1 MMLTKSRVYKLFL
14 VLLVL
19 TLVISACSFFGG
31 GADPPT
37 NNNNAEVNEEP
48 DKDDDDDVYTFLIAT
63 LTELTGSVQVTSQS
77 TGSSAL
83 AFIGQQ
89 LVLGDE
95 VMTGVDSRTRVDYA
109 NGTFFRVGPNTQAQI
124 VSVDTDV
131 DEGFLAN
138 LKLTAGEIW
147 VVLTGGELIVDTPSG
162 VASVIG
168 SYMSVS
174 YDPVTGE
181 LTVTCL
187 EGVCHVSNAAGG
199 VIMYAGQ
206 IAVITSINSS
216 ILRGVMQ
223 DSDVQWWLDNNP
235 EASIILADVTATVE
249 AYSGID
255 PIGVGTVTPTP
266 SPTPTALGAL
276 PPACY
281 VGTWNVPASTIQ
293 NYMVV
298 ALTNAGYGNI
308 TPSVT
313 GSGTVTISANG
324 AASVAGGYTVHLS
337 SGMGSIATPFSL
349 SGSGSATAFV
359 TSANGRLNIANV
371 VRTLSSELD
380 ILGIIQPLTTT
391 ELWNLLH
398 QMGFSTIV
406 VLDQT
411 QFNLT
416 YTCSEQYMSIVFRE
430 GENIALTLVRVGP

>member
-1 MMLTKSRVYKLFL
+1 MMLTKTRVYKFFL

-31 GADPPT
+31 EEDSPN
-37 NNNNAEVNEEP
+37 NNNNAAANEEP
-48 DKDDDDDVYTFLIAT
+48 DKDDDDGDTSLIAT

-77 TGSSAL
+77 TGSSGL

-89 LVLGDE
+89 LALGDE

-124 VSVDTDV
+124 VSVDTEV

-138 LKLTAGEIW
+138 LKLGAGEIW
-147 VVLTGGELIVDTPSG
+147 VVLTGGKLIVDTPSG

-187 EGVCHVSNAAGG
+187 EGECHVSNAAGG

-206 IAVITSINSS
+206 IAVITSINSPV
-216 ILRGVMQ
+216 LRGLMR

-235 EASIILADVTATVE
+235 EANIVLADVTATVE
-249 AYSGID
+249 AYAGIS
-255 PIGVGTVTPTP
+255 PFGEGTVTPAPTLTAPVPYDP
-266 SPTPTALGAL
+266 SL
-276 PPACY
+276 CY
-281 VGTWNVPASTIQ
+281 LGTWNVPPESIQ

-324 AASVAGGYTVHLS
+324 AASAAGGYSVHLS
-337 SGMGSIATPFSL
+337 SGMGSITTPFSL
-349 SGSGSATAFV
+349 SGSGTATAFV
-359 TSANGRLNIANV
+359 TSSNGKLNITNV
-371 VRTLSSELD
+371 ARSLASELEV
-380 ILGIIQPLTTT
+380 LGVIQPLDMPS
-391 ELWNLLH
+391 LWSLLN
-398 QMGFSTIV
+398 QMGFATNI

-411 QFNLT
+411 QFNPT
-416 YTCSEQYMSIVFRE
+416 YTCSGQYMSVTFRNA
-430 GENIALTLVRVGP
+430 ENIALTLVRISP